1 MTKVR
6 VILFILSILAVSLG
20 VAVIEGQ
27 WHGVPEARGAKL
39 SLVVHVNDDDTGLS
53 ATVDYPDQDAYGI
66 VADDETFKDGTLEFS
81 IGGIMASCKE

>member
-1 MTKVR
+1 M
-6 VILFILSILAVSLG
+6 
-20 VAVIEGQ
+20 Q
-27 WHGVPEARGAKL
+27 L